1 MSTAGPVTAARGG
14 ALGLFGKLPGHGDFV
29 RRGLPIG
36 FCDPWDDWIQGCLA
50 VAQRRLAAEWDAVW
64 RRAPGLR
71 FVLDPGVCGT
81 AAAAGAMV
89 ASFDSVGRSFP
100 LTVAALRP
108 AGVGTVWPTEWLVAA
123 ERAARR
129 ASADRLDADAAFGS
143 LAGLDVCASEP
154 AVGPGWWIT
163 SAGAV
168 GARRWNVASLPDAI
182 DFADLL
188 GELA

>member
-1 MSTAGPVTAARGG
+1 MSAAGPVTAARGA

-36 FCDPWDDWIQGCLA
+36 FCGPWDDWIQGCLA
-50 VAQRRLAAEWDAVW
+50 VAQRRFAPEWDAAW

-71 FVLDPGVCGT
+71 FVLDPGVCGP

-89 ASFDSVGRSFP
+89 ASCDGVGRSFP

-108 AGVGTVWPTEWLVAA
+108 ARAGAVWPAEWLAAA

-129 ASADRLDADAAFGS
+129 ASAEALDADTAFGS
-143 LAGLDVCASEP
+143 LAGPDACAPEP
-154 AVGPGWWIT
+154 AVGPGWWIADT
-163 SAGAV
+163 GGAA
-168 GARRWNVASLPDAI
+168 ARRWDVASLPDAA
-182 DFADLL
+182 DFAALL
-188 GELA
+188 GEPA